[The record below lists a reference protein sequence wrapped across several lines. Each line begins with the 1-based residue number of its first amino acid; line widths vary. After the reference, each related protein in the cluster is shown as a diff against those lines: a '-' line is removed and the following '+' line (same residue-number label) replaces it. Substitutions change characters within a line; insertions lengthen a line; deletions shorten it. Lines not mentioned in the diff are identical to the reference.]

1 MYVFLLAGT
10 EVFLSALVLAI
21 SNFLCM
27 RKKSSTPPEKL
38 EDFAV
43 RGEAKTEI
51 FSETEFAL
59 GEEEAEKRA
68 REGQKKEVEKNEAE
82 EREGNEEVE
91 EVTSLGAA
99 ADSQEEENFLKKP
112 QLNGE
117 ASPSPETRL
126 WGHTSSA

>member
-27 RKKSSTPPEKL
+27 RKKSSTPPEKP
-38 EDFAV
+38 EDFVV

-59 GEEEAEKRA
+59 EEDEEEEVEKRA
-68 REGQKKEVEKNEAE
+68 REGQKKEVGKNEAE

-91 EVTSLGAA
+91 EFTSVGAA
-99 ADSQEEENFLKKP
+99 ADSQEEEKFLKKP
-112 QLNGE
+112 QLNGD

-126 WGHTSSA
+126 

>member
-38 EDFAV
+38 EDFVV
-43 RGEAKTEI
+43 RGEAKTDI
-51 FSETEFAL
+51 CSETEFAL
-59 GEEEAEKRA
+59 EGEEEVEKRA

-91 EVTSLGAA
+91 EVTSVGAA
-99 ADSQEEENFLKKP
+99 ADSQEEEKFLRKP
-112 QLNGE
+112 ELNGD
-117 ASPSPETRL
+117 ASSSPETRL
-126 WGHTSSA
+126 

>member
-38 EDFAV
+38 EDFVV
-43 RGEAKTEI
+43 RGHAKKEI
-51 FSETEFAL
+51 VSETEFAL
-59 GEEEAEKRA
+59 EENEEEKEVEKRA

-91 EVTSLGAA
+91 EVTSVGAA
-99 ADSQEEENFLKKP
+99 ADSQEEEKFLKKP
-112 QLNGE
+112 QLNGD
-117 ASPSPETRL
+117 ASSGPETRL
-126 WGHTSSA
+126 

>member
-38 EDFAV
+38 EDFVV

-59 GEEEAEKRA
+59 EEDEEVEKRA
-68 REGQKKEVEKNEAE
+68 REGQIKEVEKNEAE

-91 EVTSLGAA
+91 EVTSVGAA
-99 ADSQEEENFLKKP
+99 ADSQEEEKFLKKP
-112 QLNGE
+112 QINRD
-117 ASPSPETRL
+117 ASSGPETRL
-126 WGHTSSA
+126 

>member
-27 RKKSSTPPEKL
+27 RKKSSLPPEKL
-38 EDFAV
+38 EDSVV

-59 GEEEAEKRA
+59 EEDEEKKRV

-82 EREGNEEVE
+82 EREDNEEVE
-91 EVTSLGAA
+91 EVTSVGAE
-99 ADSQEEENFLKKP
+99 ADSQEEEKFLKKP
-112 QLNGE
+112 QLNGD
-117 ASPSPETRL
+117 ASSSPETRL
-126 WGHTSSA
+126 